1 MKVSPSTVV
10 ISGIKCATTTLGP
23 KRNAGTRMLRF
34 HGRFLIVVLVL
45 IKASVCFA
53 AYDDAKGFRTAG
65 DLLNQGS
72 YLEALAAYNEIV
84 THSDIYESRAK
95 GIFFMG
101 TIYSLYLDQYDE
113 ALRLYGTLIKDY
125 PGSSFAQDAL
135 FNTGMVHYEKGAFGE
150 AYQNF
155 KKYLE
160 KYPGGKHQQSA
171 EVWVE
176 SAKTEMGAEKK
187 KEPAPLPELTVA
199 DTTLRVLIRDQVTG
213 VTLGA
218 AGPITI
224 SHAFSGQAV
233 YQGRGSLTLAA
244 RSGRL
249 VVNGRELKV
258 SRCVATAN
266 EGILAVD
273 GKRYRGSLRIST
285 DYTDKVQVINYVD
298 LEGYLCGVVPRE
310 MSPKWA
316 EDAIKAQAVAA
327 RSYALYIKQKSTD
340 KPYDLVATTAS
351 QVYDGYD
358 VEDPAATLAVDAT
371 RGEVMTYDDRLTI
384 AYFHANSGGFTESA
398 KNVWGAD
405 LPYLRGTR
413 DPYSDNIPDGNWG
426 LALSYL
432 TVQER
437 LNQYG
442 LNVGA
447 ISRIR
452 PIEISPSGR
461 PLKVAVESTRGSTVL
476 KSNDFRL
483 KVGARTLRSTLFRLQ
498 DATGGVQVLG
508 KGFGHGVGMSQ
519 WGAYRMA
526 EAGHDYREILQYYY
540 RGIQIT
546 SLTSPSL

>member
-1 MKVSPSTVV
+1 
-10 ISGIKCATTTLGP
+10 
-23 KRNAGTRMLRF
+23 MLRY
-34 HGRFLIVVLVL
+34 HGRPLVFVLVL
-45 IKASVCFA
+45 IKASLCFA
-53 AYDDAKGFRTAG
+53 AYDDPKGFRTAG

-101 TIYSLYLDQYDE
+101 NI
-113 ALRLYGTLIKDY
+113 LIKDY
-125 PGSSFAQDAL
+125 PTSNFAQDAL
-135 FNTGMVHYEKGAFGE
+135 FNTGMVHYEKGTFGQ
-150 AYQNF
+150 AYQSF
-155 KKYLE
+155 KSYLE
-160 KYPGGKHQQSA
+160 KYPDGRHRQSA

-176 SAKTEMGAEKK
+176 SAKAEMGAEKE
-187 KEPAPLPELTVA
+187 KEPAPLPELSVA
-199 DTTLRVLIRDQVTG
+199 DTTLRVLIRDKATS
-213 VTLGA
+213 VTLSAG
-218 AGPITI
+218 GPITI
-224 SHAFSGQAV
+224 SNTFSGEAV
-233 YQGRGSLTLAA
+233 YEGLGSLTLAA

-258 SRCVATAN
+258 SECIATAN
-266 EGILAVD
+266 EGILALD
-273 GKRYRGSLRIST
+273 GKRYRGSFRVSA
-285 DYTDKVQVINYVD
+285 DDASKAQVINHVD
-298 LEGYLCGVVPRE
+298 LEAYLYGVVPRE

-316 EDAIKAQAVAA
+316 EDALKAQAVAA

-340 KPYDLVATTAS
+340 KPYDLVATIAS
-351 QVYDGYD
+351 QVYGGYD
-358 VEDPAATLAVDAT
+358 AENAASTLAVDAT
-371 RGEVMTYDDRLTI
+371 RGEVITYDGRLTI

-398 KNVWGAD
+398 KNVWVAD

-413 DPYSDNIPDGNWG
+413 DQYSDNIQNGKWD

-432 TVQER
+432 TIQER

-447 ISRIR
+447 ISQIR
-452 PIEISPSGR
+452 PIDISSSGR
-461 PLKVAVESTRGSTVL
+461 PLKVAVESTRGGTVL

-483 KVGARTLRSTLFRLQ
+483 KVGARTLRSTLFRVQ
-498 DATGGVQVLG
+498 DNTGGVQIIG

-526 EAGHDYREILQYYY
+526 QEGHDYRGILQHYYQ
-540 RGIQIT
+540 GVQIT

>member
-1 MKVSPSTVV
+1 ML
-10 ISGIKCATTTLGP
+10 KC
-23 KRNAGTRMLRF
+23 
-34 HGRFLIVVLVL
+34 HGRPLVLVLIL

-53 AYDDAKGFRTAG
+53 AYDDVKGFRVAG

-84 THSDIYESRAK
+84 SHSDVYENRAK

-113 ALRLYGTLIKDY
+113 ALRLYSILLKDY
-125 PGSSFAQDAL
+125 PGSSFAPDAL
-135 FNTGMVHYEKGAFGE
+135 FNSGMVHYEKGAFGD
-150 AYQNF
+150 AYQHF
-155 KKYLE
+155 KSYLE
-160 KYPGGKHQQSA
+160 KYPDGKHRQSA
-171 EVWVE
+171 EVWID
-176 SAKTEMGAEKK
+176 SAEAEMRAEKK
-187 KEPAPLPELTVA
+187 KEPAPLPKPSAA
-199 DTTLRVLIRDQVTG
+199 DMTLRVLLSENATG
-213 VTLGA
+213 VTLG
-218 AGPITI
+218 GVGSITI
-224 SHAFSGQAV
+224 SDAFSGETV
-233 YQGRGSLTLAA
+233 YEGQGPLTLSA

-249 VVNGRELKV
+249 VVDGRELNFSGCTV
-258 SRCVATAN
+258 TAR
-266 EGILAVD
+266 EEILSLD
-273 GKRYRGSLRIST
+273 GSRYRGKFRVSVV
-285 DYTDKVQVINYVD
+285 DADKVQVINYVD
-298 LEGYLCGVVPRE
+298 LEAYLYGVVPRE

-351 QVYDGYD
+351 QVYGGFDA
-358 VEDPAATLAVDAT
+358 ENPASTLAVEAT

-398 KNVWGAD
+398 RNVWGAD

-413 DPYSDNIPDGNWG
+413 DPYSDNIPEGDWG
-426 LALSYL
+426 LVLSYL
-432 TVQER
+432 TIQDR

-447 ISRIR
+447 ISHIR
-452 PIEISPSGR
+452 PINISASGR
-461 PLKVAVESTRGSTVL
+461 PLSVAVESTRGGTIL

-483 KVGARTLRSTLFRLQ
+483 KVGPRAVRSTLFRLE
-498 DATGGVQVLG
+498 DTRGGVRMIG

-526 EAGHDYREILQYYY
+526 EAGHDYREILRHYYQ
-540 RGIQIT
+540 GVQIT
-546 SLTSPSL
+546 SLTSSSL